1 MPVVEGSDGSEE
13 GNAWSSPGVIM
24 QGMEN
29 SVLVATLLG
38 SEPPS
43 PTVPLALDNN
53 RYVPPIPTR

>member
-13 GNAWSSPGVIM
+13 GNAWISPVM

-53 RYVPPIPTR
+53 RYVPPTPTR